1 MANGGVS
8 ADGKT
13 ITLKLRDDIK
23 WSDGTP
29 LTSKDF
35 KFTYD
40 MIMSDKNAVTTR
52 YPYDQL
58 ASVETPDDQTVVWN
72 FKEPFAPWLGSDWYS
87 ILPQHVL
94 QPVFD
99 QDGTIDNA
107 EWNRNPTVSAGPY
120 VFKEWQSGSFA
131 RFVRNDNYWGTPA
144 KIDEVYFQFVPDDAA
159 QVAALKA
166 NEADLGA
173 FIPYPDIPDLQDVG
187 VDIKTVASGYNEGWY
202 MQLSQEKGHPALQ
215 DVNVRQAI
223 AYAFNRD
230 KLNNDLL
237 LGLTKTAA
245 TFWDNSPYADPSIK
259 PYPYDPDK
267 AKQLLDE
274 AGWKD
279 TNGDG
284 TRDKDGV
291 ELVLDY
297 GTTTREVRQE
307 TQAIAQQE
315 LADVGIKLNLLNYES
330 DQFFADFANNGP
342 AYTGELDI
350 MQWSDAPKFP
360 DPDVSYWRCDQIP
373 SDQNPTGTNAQFIC
387 DQELDTLFTEQ
398 AKQVDLKQRQET
410 FYKIS
415 KLMFDKVY
423 WLGLWQDPDIWA
435 VGSRLQNVKLS
446 GKTPFYNIAEWDLTQ

>member
-1 MANGGVS
+1 MRKVFTLISLLIVLSMILAACVPAATQAPVQPTSAPAQENPTQPPAQEKPTEPTTTEAPTAPAAETGNKVAKLIWTQEFDTLNPHYSNMWYSTVTDQLWNVYAWEFDEQMNPIPVLIKEIPSVANGGVS

-187 VDIKTVASGYNEGWY
+187 VDMKTV
-202 MQLSQEKGHPALQ
+202 
-215 DVNVRQAI
+215 
-223 AYAFNRD
+223 
-230 KLNNDLL
+230 
-237 LGLTKTAA
+237 
-245 TFWDNSPYADPSIK
+245 
-259 PYPYDPDK
+259 
-267 AKQLLDE
+267 
-274 AGWKD
+274 
-279 TNGDG
+279 
-284 TRDKDGV
+284 
-291 ELVLDY
+291 
-297 GTTTREVRQE
+297 
-307 TQAIAQQE
+307 
-315 LADVGIKLNLLNYES
+315 
-330 DQFFADFANNGP
+330 
-342 AYTGELDI
+342 
-350 MQWSDAPKFP
+350 
-360 DPDVSYWRCDQIP
+360 
-373 SDQNPTGTNAQFIC
+373 
-387 DQELDTLFTEQ
+387 
-398 AKQVDLKQRQET
+398 
-410 FYKIS
+410 
-415 KLMFDKVY
+415 
-423 WLGLWQDPDIWA
+423 
-435 VGSRLQNVKLS
+435 RLR
-446 GKTPFYNIAEWDLTQ
+446 I